1 VDPPPAQIRVKLG
14 LDYPILVPG
23 DRVRL
28 KATLSP
34 PSRPVA
40 PGSYDFRRDLFF
52 DRIGAVGFGYG
63 RIGVT
68 PATDSE
74 SALMRAV
81 WIGFA
86 ELRALIEGRI
96 LERYEIRL
104 DSQSS
109 GSSLRIRRVR
119 SRAGSVRL
127 HGRQC
132 LGIWRRLFAAGA

>member
-1 VDPPPAQIRVKLG
+1 M
-14 LDYPILVPG
+14 
-23 DRVRL
+23 
-28 KATLSP
+28 
-34 PSRPVA
+34 A

-68 PATDSE
+68 PATDRE

-96 LERYEIRL
+96 LAAMPDRDIAGVTVAL
-104 DSQSS
+104 CTSS
-109 GSSLRIRRVR
+109 PT
-119 SRAGSVRL
+119 
-127 HGRQC
+127 
-132 LGIWRRLFAAGA
+132 